1 MHVAFTDDV
10 QEGRGRWRFCWKT
23 FLLAFFRSG
32 SFTEILSFFFGQ
44 NHGIISCRKNLDRLA
59 IDRAKRLQTFKTKLT
74 KAPWV
79 VDWHLSGELDCPAP
93 FLLLQLQCNSLCI
106 KKYEYSATVVLYKR
120 SLLEQ
125 NHLTFFFTCEIT
137 TTTVIFSWSS
147 L

>member
-1 MHVAFTDDV
+1 M
-10 QEGRGRWRFCWKT
+10 T
-23 FLLAFFRSG
+23 FLLKNIFAGF
-32 SFTEILSFFFGQ
+32 LSKWQFYGDFELFFGQ

-106 KKYEYSATVVLYKR
+106 KKYV
-120 SLLEQ
+120 
-125 NHLTFFFTCEIT
+125 
-137 TTTVIFSWSS
+137 FSYCGFI
-147 L
+147 